1 MNGEVMKIFLAGA
14 SGAIGSQ
21 LVPQLAAG
29 GHEVVG
35 TTRSAA
41 KTGALLVLGAKPP
54 RRVPAWLVG
63 LLTGKGPVN
72 MMTRPAGSP
81 TRTPNANWT
90 GRRSARVGAR
100 ASLRD

>member
-1 MNGEVMKIFLAGA
+1 MKIFLAGT

-29 GHEVVG
+29 GHEAVG

-41 KTGALLVLGAKPP
+41 KTGALRALGAKPP

-63 LLTGKGPVN
+63 LLTGKDPVN
-72 MMTRPAGSP
+72 MMTQARGISNENTKREPDWTPQYPSW
-81 TRTPNANWT
+81 RTGFTEGW
-90 GRRSARVGAR
+90 S
-100 ASLRD
+100 